1 MDAREQ
7 RGLEIA
13 NTTKLKGNAGL
24 WLVPSSN
31 KPDGYTVEIDKVHQ
45 PRCSCPDY
53 SFRFKKCKHIFAV
66 EFTIERKRIR
76 TETKD
81 GQTTV
86 TETTE
91 TVKVKRTTYR
101 QEWKQYN
108 AAQAYEKSEFLAL
121 LYSLAN
127 GIEEPLQT
135 FGRPRL
141 SMSDTIFAIVYKI
154 YSTVSTRRFAT
165 DLRDAHQKGYLS
177 KLPSYSTLFDYL
189 KMEELTPYLKHLI
202 TESGKILKSVE
213 VDFAVDSSGFSTSQF
228 GRWFVAKYGGE
239 ADFRKWIKLHAMV
252 GTKTNVVTSVE
263 ISTGFANDSPYFKGL
278 VDSTV
283 ASGFKVAEV
292 SADKAYLSKKNMLA
306 VTHHGATPYIPFK
319 SNTQPSVDSEIWNRM
334 YYFYRMHN
342 AEFEAHYHKRSN
354 VETTFHMI
362 KSKFGER
369 LRGKTETAQINEVL
383 AKVLCHNICCVVQ
396 SIHELGIEAT
406 FHAEMQPARKV
417 G

>member
-1 MDAREQ
+1 MDARQQ
-7 RGLEIA
+7 RGMDIA
-13 NTTKLKGNAGL
+13 NKTRLKGKGNL

-31 KPDGYTVEIDKVHQ
+31 GRDNYTVTVNPH
-45 PRCSCPDY
+45 RSHCNCPDFE
-53 SFRFKKCKHIFAV
+53 FRNHKCKHIFAV
-66 EFTIERKRIR
+66 EFTIERKQVK

-121 LYSLAN
+121 LYGLAN
-127 GIEEPLQT
+127 SVQEPVQT

-141 SMSDTIFAIVYKI
+141 SMADTIFSIVYKI
-154 YSTVSTRRFAT
+154 YSTVSTRRFAS
-165 DLRDAHQKGYLS
+165 DLRDAHAKGFLS

-189 KMEELTPYLKHLI
+189 KLPELTPYLKHLI
-202 TESGKILKSVE
+202 VESAKALKSVE

-228 GRWFVAKYGGE
+228 GRWFSAKYGGE
-239 ADFRKWIKLHAMV
+239 CDFRKWIKLHLMC
-252 GTKTNVVTSVE
+252 GTRTNIVTSVE
-263 ISTGFANDSPYFKGL
+263 VSTGFANDSPYFKGL
-278 VDSTV
+278 VDDT
-283 ASGFKVAEV
+283 ANSGFQIAEV
-292 SADKAYLSKKNMLA
+292 SGDKAYLSLKNLKA
-306 VTHHGATPYIPFK
+306 VARHGAKAYIPAK
-319 SNTQPSVDSEIWNRM
+319 VNTAPSAHSEMWNRM
-334 YYFYRMHN
+334 LHFYRFNH

-369 LRGKTETAQINEVL
+369 LRGKTETAQINEAL
-383 AKVLCHNICCVVQ
+383 AKVLCHNICCVIQ
-396 SIHELGIEAT
+396 SIHELGIEPT
-406 FHAEMQPARKV
+406 FHAEFEPVRKV